1 MVHSFE
7 GRSPD
12 TARASFIAWNA
23 EVIGD
28 VVLAE
33 ETTVWFSATLRGD
46 IEPIRI
52 GRGSNVQDSAS
63 LHTDAG
69 APLSVGENVT
79 IGHNAVVHGCTVGDE
94 SLIGMGAIILNKA
107 VIGKQCI
114 VGAGALVTEGKVFP
128 DRSLIIGS
136 PAKAAR
142 AVTDDEIERVRAN
155 ARNYRERGRRASTAL
170 AESRE

>member
-1 MVHSFE
+1 MVHSYG
-7 GRSPD
+7 GRTPD
-12 TARASFIAWNA
+12 AARASFIAWNA

-33 ETTVWFSATLRGD
+33 EATVWFNATLRGD

-69 APLSVGENVT
+69 APLTIGENVT

-94 SLIGMGAIILNKA
+94 SLIGMGAIVLNKA
-107 VIGKQCI
+107 VIGRQCI

-136 PAKAAR
+136 PARAAR
-142 AVTDDEIERVRAN
+142 QVTDEEIERVREN
-155 ARNYRERGRRASTAL
+155 ARNYRERGLRARAAG
-170 AESRE
+170 AETPN

>member
-1 MVHSFE
+1 MVHSYG
-7 GRSPD
+7 GRTPD
-12 TARASFIAWNA
+12 AARASFIAWNA

-33 ETTVWFSATLRGD
+33 EATVWFNATLRGD

-69 APLSVGENVT
+69 APLTIGENVT

-94 SLIGMGAIILNKA
+94 SLIGMGAIVLNKA
-107 VIGKQCI
+107 VIGRQCI
-114 VGAGALVTEGKVFP
+114 VGAGALVTEGKAFP

-136 PAKAAR
+136 PARAAR
-142 AVTDDEIERVRAN
+142 QVTDEEIERVREN
-155 ARNYRERGRRASTAL
+155 ARNYRERGLRARAAG
-170 AESRE
+170 AETPN

>member
-1 MVHSFE
+1 MVHAYG

-12 TARASFIAWNA
+12 AARASFIAWNA

-33 ETTVWFSATLRGD
+33 EATVWFNATLRGD

-69 APLSVGENVT
+69 APLTIGENVT

-94 SLIGMGAIILNKA
+94 SLIGMGAIVLNKA
-107 VIGKQCI
+107 VIGRQCI

-136 PAKAAR
+136 PARAAR
-142 AVTDDEIERVRAN
+142 QVTDEEIERVREN
-155 ARNYRERGRRASTAL
+155 ARNYRERGLRARAAG
-170 AESRE
+170 AETPN

>member
-1 MVHSFE
+1 MVHPYD

-12 TARASFIAWNA
+12 AARASFIAWNA

-28 VVLAE
+28 IVLAE
-33 ETTVWFSATLRGD
+33 ESSVWFGATLRGD

-69 APLSVGENVT
+69 SPLTIGADVT

-94 SLIGMGAIILNKA
+94 SLIGMGAVVLNNA
-107 VIGKQCI
+107 VIGRQCI
-114 VGAGALVTEGKVFP
+114 VGAGALVTEGKRFP

-142 AVTDDEIERVRAN
+142 EVTEEEIERVRRN
-155 ARNYRERGRRASTAL
+155 ARNYRERARRMSEEGLDRA
-170 AESRE
+170 R